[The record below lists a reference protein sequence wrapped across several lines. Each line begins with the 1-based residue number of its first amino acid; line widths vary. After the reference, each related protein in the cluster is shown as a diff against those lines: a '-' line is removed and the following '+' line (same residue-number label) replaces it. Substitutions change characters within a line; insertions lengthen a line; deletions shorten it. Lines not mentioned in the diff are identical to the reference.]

1 MQYNYILLNEGFYRW
16 LETNHLQAQPQ
27 LLFLK
32 LIHLF
37 NVSGWSEWLAVETRR
52 IMSLV
57 QTKREQTFI
66 DWRDRLMEKKLIFY
80 TKGKK
85 GSPNK
90 YKLNDEITFI
100 NEAKTGVQ
108 TVVKSVVKRGVQSA
122 IQSADIY
129 KQNKT
134 KLKKESTANAV
145 QKKTACGEF
154 GNVLL
159 TKNELEKLESQYP
172 QEFEAIIDYL
182 SSYIEMKGYK
192 AKSHYLAIQKWVVLA
207 YREQKKR
214 EENLIRG
221 VNYGSYSQQKPRKIC
236 TEYPE

>member
-16 LETNHLQAQPQ
+16 LETNHLQIQSQ

-37 NVSGWSEWLAVETRR
+37 NMSSWSEWLAVDNQRM
-52 IMSLV
+52 MSLV

-100 NEAKTGVQ
+100 NEAKS
-108 TVVKSVVKRGVQSA
+108 VVKSVVKTGVQSA
-122 IQSADIY
+122 TQSANID

-134 KLKKESTANAV
+134 K
-145 QKKTACGEF
+145 
-154 GNVLL
+154 
-159 TKNELEKLESQYP
+159 
-172 QEFEAIIDYL
+172 
-182 SSYIEMKGYK
+182 
-192 AKSHYLAIQKWVVLA
+192 
-207 YREQKKR
+207 KR
-214 EENLIRG
+214 K
-221 VNYGSYSQQKPRKIC
+221 YC
-236 TEYPE
+236 

>member
-1 MQYNYILLNEGFYRW
+1 MNEGFYRW
-16 LETNHLQAQPQ
+16 LETNHLQIQSQ

-37 NVSGWSEWLAVETRR
+37 NISGWSEWLAVDNQR

-57 QTKREQTFI
+57 QTKREKTFI
-66 DWRDRLMEKKLIFY
+66 EWRNKLLGKKLIFY
-80 TKGKK
+80 TKGRK
-85 GSPNK
+85 GSPSK

-100 NEAKTGVQ
+100 SEAKSE
-108 TVVKSVVKRGVQSA
+108 VKSEAKSEVKSEVKSEAQT
-122 IQSADIY
+122 ADIY

-134 KLKKESTANAV
+134 KLKKENTAHAV
-145 QKKTACGEF
+145 QKKTACGDF

-159 TKNELEKLESQYP
+159 TKNELEKLKTQYP

-221 VNYGSYSQQKPRKIC
+221 VNYGSLWKF
-236 TEYPE
+236 

>member
-16 LETNHLQAQPQ
+16 LETNHLQAQSQ

-37 NVSGWSEWLAVETRR
+37 NVSGWSEWLAVDNQRM
-52 IMSLV
+52 MSLV

-66 DWRDRLMEKKLIFY
+66 DWRDKLMEKKLIFY

-100 NEAKTGVQ
+100 NEAKTGVKSEVKR
-108 TVVKSVVKRGVQSA
+108 VVKSEAQT
-122 IQSADIY
+122 ADIY

-134 KLKKESTANAV
+134 KLKKENTAHAV

-159 TKNELEKLESQYP
+159 TKNELEKLEGQYP

>member
-37 NVSGWSEWLAVETRR
+37 NVSGWSEWLAVDNQRM
-52 IMSLV
+52 MSLV

-100 NEAKTGVQ
+100 SEAKS
-108 TVVKSVVKRGVQSA
+108 VVKSVVKTGVQSA
-122 IQSADIY
+122 TQSANID

-134 KLKKESTANAV
+134 KKENTAHAV
-145 QKKTACGEF
+145 QKKTAYGEF
-154 GNVLL
+154 KNVFL
-159 TKNELEKLESQYP
+159 TKNELEKLKSQYP

>member
-1 MQYNYILLNEGFYRW
+1 
-16 LETNHLQAQPQ
+16 
-27 LLFLK
+27 
-32 LIHLF
+32 
-37 NVSGWSEWLAVETRR
+37 
-52 IMSLV
+52 MSLV
-57 QTKREQTFI
+57 QTKREKTFI
-66 DWRDRLMEKKLIFY
+66 EWRNKLLGKKLIFY
-80 TKGKK
+80 TKGRK
-85 GSPNK
+85 GSPSK

-100 NEAKTGVQ
+100 SEAKSE
-108 TVVKSVVKRGVQSA
+108 VKSEAQT
-122 IQSADIY
+122 ADIY

-134 KLKKESTANAV
+134 KKENTANAV

-154 GNVLL
+154 KNVFL

-221 VNYGSYSQQKPRKIC
+221 VNYGIYSQQKPRKIC

>member
-37 NVSGWSEWLAVETRR
+37 NVSGWSEWLAVDNQRM
-52 IMSLV
+52 MSLV

-80 TKGKK
+80 IKGRK

-100 NEAKTGVQ
+100 NEAKTGVKIG
-108 TVVKSVVKRGVQSA
+108 VKSVVKTVVQSA
-122 IQSADIY
+122 MQSVDIY

-134 KLKKESTANAV
+134 KLKKENLAHAV

-159 TKNELEKLESQYP
+159 TKNELEKLKSQYA
-172 QEFEAIIDYL
+172 QEFETIIDYL

-221 VNYGSYSQQKPRKIC
+221 ANYGSYSQQKPRKIC

>member
-16 LETNHLQAQPQ
+16 LETNHLQIQSQ

-37 NVSGWSEWLAVETRR
+37 NISGWSEWLAVDNQR

-57 QTKREQTFI
+57 QTKREKTFI
-66 DWRDRLMEKKLIFY
+66 EWRNKLLEKKLIFY

-85 GSPNK
+85 GSPSK

-100 NEAKTGVQ
+100 SEAKSE
-108 TVVKSVVKRGVQSA
+108 VKSEAKSEVKSEVKSEAQT
-122 IQSADIY
+122 ADIY

-134 KLKKESTANAV
+134 KLKKENTAHAV
-145 QKKTACGEF
+145 QKKTACGDF

-172 QEFEAIIDYL
+172 QEFDAIIDYL

-192 AKSHYLAIQKWVVLA
+192 AKSHYLAIQKWVVLE

>member
-16 LETNHLQAQPQ
+16 LETNHLQVQPQ

-37 NVSGWSEWLAVETRR
+37 NISGWSEWLAVDNQRM
-52 IMSLV
+52 MSLV

-66 DWRDRLMEKKLIFY
+66 DWRDRLMGKKLIFY

-100 NEAKTGVQ
+100 NEAKTVVQ
-108 TVVKSVVKRGVQSA
+108 IGVKSVAKTGVQSA
-122 IQSADIY
+122 IQSVDIY

-134 KLKKESTANAV
+134 KLKKENTANAV

-221 VNYGSYSQQKPRKIC
+221 VNYGSYSQQKQRKIC

>member
-1 MQYNYILLNEGFYRW
+1 
-16 LETNHLQAQPQ
+16 
-27 LLFLK
+27 
-32 LIHLF
+32 
-37 NVSGWSEWLAVETRR
+37 
-52 IMSLV
+52 MSLV
-57 QTKREQTFI
+57 QTKREKTFI
-66 DWRDRLMEKKLIFY
+66 EWRNKLLGKKLIFY
-80 TKGKK
+80 TKGRK
-85 GSPNK
+85 GSPSK

-100 NEAKTGVQ
+100 SEAKSE
-108 TVVKSVVKRGVQSA
+108 VKSEAKSEVKSEVKSEAQT
-122 IQSADIY
+122 ADIY

-134 KLKKESTANAV
+134 KLKKENTAHAV

-154 GNVLL
+154 RNVLL
-159 TKNELEKLESQYP
+159 TKNELEKLEGQYP

>member
-1 MQYNYILLNEGFYRW
+1 MQYNYILLSEGFYCW
-16 LETNHLQAQPQ
+16 LETNYLQVQSQ

-37 NVSGWSEWLAVETRR
+37 NMSSWSEWLAVDNQRM
-52 IMSLV
+52 MSLV

-66 DWRDRLMEKKLIFY
+66 DWRSMLIEKKLIFY
-80 TKGKK
+80 KKGKK

-100 NEAKTGVQ
+100 NEAKSEVKR
-108 TVVKSVVKRGVQSA
+108 VVKSEAQT
-122 IQSADIY
+122 ADIY

-134 KLKKESTANAV
+134 KLKKENLAHAV

-154 GNVLL
+154 KNVLL

-221 VNYGSYSQQKPRKIC
+221 VNYGSYSQQKSRKIC

>member
-1 MQYNYILLNEGFYRW
+1 
-16 LETNHLQAQPQ
+16 
-27 LLFLK
+27 
-32 LIHLF
+32 
-37 NVSGWSEWLAVETRR
+37 
-52 IMSLV
+52 MSLV

-66 DWRDRLMEKKLIFY
+66 DWRDRLMVKKLIFY

-100 NEAKTGVQ
+100 NEAKTGVK
-108 TVVKSVVKRGVQSA
+108 TGVQSA
-122 IQSADIY
+122 IQTADIY

-134 KLKKESTANAV
+134 KLKKENTAHAV

-154 GNVLL
+154 RNVLL
-159 TKNELEKLESQYP
+159 TKNELEKLEGQYP